1 MGVRRTLAA
10 ALAAPLLL
18 LAACGGGD
26 TSIADPPISPDPTT
40 SSPTQQPH
48 RETPEHF
55 IRRFYAAEK
64 TMENTGKTDAYR
76 TLVKGCKSCVSL
88 TKEVERFYTDGG
100 YVKWGGLRIES
111 IRPYPSQDGGR
122 TFKVEGIA
130 KSTTYKTS
138 GSASPSQLDG
148 GPTTELVTLSKSDT
162 SWLVSN
168 FAKLGSS

>member
-55 IRRFYAAEK
+55 IRRWADAEK
-64 TMENTGKTDAYR
+64 QMENTGEVGTYLQLSLGCAPCKKLATQVRGYYR
-76 TLVKGCKSCVSL
+76 
-88 TKEVERFYTDGG
+88 EGG
-100 YVKWGGLRIES
+100 FVAWGGWHILS
-111 IRPYPSQDGGR
+111 IKPYPGEPAPLFSVHSNSQP
-122 TFKVEGIA
+122 TK
-130 KSTTYKTS
+130 YKTAA
-138 GSASPSQLDG
+138 GTPTKQFEG
-148 GPTTELVTLSKSDT
+148 GPITYVLALKRVNGSWAVTNKSEL
-162 SWLVSN
+162 
-168 FAKLGSS
+168 SS